1 MFTWKW
7 EILINLILWTAYW
20 NPDRATHLT
29 FTTSHRH
36 RFIEIRVN
44 GKMTRRR
51 WPDVAMTMTRWCDES
66 AKVLWRWSNALSHL
80 SYSIIEPSL
89 SRLSIIASNTFLHM
103 CCLKKKATALL
114 HGETVNYLAD
124 RDVLH
129 RIGQFYIQTG
139 NIMIKWDVLT
149 FYV

>member
-1 MFTWKW
+1 MKIIQMFTWKW
-7 EILINLILWTAYW
+7 EILINLSLWSAYW

-36 RFIEIRVN
+36 RLIEIRVN

-89 SRLSIIASNTFLHM
+89 SRLSTIASNTFLHM
-103 CCLKKKATALL
+103 CCLKKTSWWDSEVF
-114 HGETVNYLAD
+114 GRYIETFCRELVNFAFKQ
-124 RDVLH
+124 
-129 RIGQFYIQTG
+129 GT
-139 NIMIKWDVLT
+139 
-149 FYV
+149 